1 MGKKVIQGKGLIY
14 RGFLKQGDAQ
24 NLQYCVEIQ
33 GEIEPFAE
41 DGHEQVAADGD
52 PDLGFDGVLRGA
64 VKGFDAQVLLDP
76 FEEQFDM
83 PATTVQ
89 FGDDVRRKSEVI
101 SEEHQSLFPLGIPI
115 TNATKLSWIAFSGV
129 EPLQRDGLIALHARA
144 FVNGMRDATQKAE
157 VFPRTSDE
165 ESAMQ
170 GPAIQSFEVE
180 VTAIH
185 DIEGARLRSELVQH
199 IDIVNARRSNANK
212 RWNLATQVEQR
223 VQFQSVLRGTEV
235 GPGKQCHAQVDG
247 SGVEGIDGVGQ
258 VEPQVFVAVQPS
270 RFCDQRLCEITV
282 DTPVAG
288 LIGIGQR
295 AARNLAADAEMV
307 ELVLLGAQAG
317 DDVAQT
323 FAVAQLSEHHRK
335 KMVPARKAS
344 HPIVAGVAFDAAP
357 KLMSR
362 QVIDQL
368 RKEAL
373 SVVHRAAIVTAESRE
388 RAL

>member
-1 MGKKVIQGKGLIY
+1 
-14 RGFLKQGDAQ
+14 
-24 NLQYCVEIQ
+24 
-33 GEIEPFAE
+33 
-41 DGHEQVAADGD
+41 
-52 PDLGFDGVLRGA
+52 
-64 VKGFDAQVLLDP
+64 
-76 FEEQFDM
+76 
-83 PATTVQ
+83 
-89 FGDDVRRKSEVI
+89 
-101 SEEHQSLFPLGIPI
+101 
-115 TNATKLSWIAFSGV
+115 
-129 EPLQRDGLIALHARA
+129 
-144 FVNGMRDATQKAE
+144 MRDEAQKAE
-157 VFPRTSDE
+157 VFPRASDE

-170 GPAIQSFEVE
+170 GPTIQSFEVE

-185 DIEGARLRSELVQH
+185 DVEGTRLRSELIQH

-212 RWNLATQVEQR
+212 RGNLAPQIEQR

-270 RFCDQRLCEITV
+270 RFYNQRLREITV

-295 AARNLAADAEMV
+295 AARNLAADAEMI
-307 ELVLLGAQAG
+307 ELALLGAQAG

-323 FAVAQLSEHHRK
+323 FAVAQLREHHCK
-335 KMVPARKAS
+335 KMVPARKTS
-344 HPIVAGVAFDAAP
+344 YPIVAGVVFDTTP

-368 RKEAL
+368 RKQTL
-373 SVVHRAAIVTAESRE
+373 STVHRAAIVTAQTRG
-388 RAL
+388 RA

>member
-1 MGKKVIQGKGLIY
+1 
-14 RGFLKQGDAQ
+14 
-24 NLQYCVEIQ
+24 
-33 GEIEPFAE
+33 
-41 DGHEQVAADGD
+41 
-52 PDLGFDGVLRGA
+52 
-64 VKGFDAQVLLDP
+64 
-76 FEEQFDM
+76 
-83 PATTVQ
+83 
-89 FGDDVRRKSEVI
+89 
-101 SEEHQSLFPLGIPI
+101 
-115 TNATKLSWIAFSGV
+115 
-129 EPLQRDGLIALHARA
+129 
-144 FVNGMRDATQKAE
+144 MRDEAQKAE
-157 VFPRTSDE
+157 VFPRASDE

-170 GPAIQSFEVE
+170 GPTIQSFEVE

-185 DIEGARLRSELVQH
+185 DVEGTRLRSELIQH

-212 RWNLATQVEQR
+212 RGNLAPQIEQR

-270 RFCDQRLCEITV
+270 RFYNQRLREITV

-307 ELVLLGAQAG
+307 ELALLGAQAG

-323 FAVAQLSEHHRK
+323 FAVAQLREHHRK
-335 KMVPARKAS
+335 KMVPARKTS
-344 HPIVAGVAFDAAP
+344 YPIVAGVVFDTTP

-368 RKEAL
+368 RKQTL
-373 SVVHRAAIVTAESRE
+373 STVHRAAIVTAQTRG
-388 RAL
+388 RA